1 MTFVWN
7 KARIPTT
14 WKDNAIN
21 TFKKLYNQW
30 LNLFKHT
37 NRKTELHLQ
46 QECGF
51 RLKMANLFDIGDAD
65 ALNKITIDEDRQ
77 FLLVQQEPGRRGFIS
92 TVDVFTTQKENR
104 KIEREEKLGL
114 YKEKVANR
122 ISSDVYDFTSSD
134 TEENHSSDNSSDD
147 DFKFEEKKIKKS
159 HC

>member
-1 MTFVWN
+1 MATDTIVNTARPLVCLCRN
-7 KARIPTT
+7 KQA
-14 WKDNAIN
+14 
-21 TFKKLYNQW
+21 
-30 LNLFKHT
+30 
-37 NRKTELHLQ
+37 NRAECLH
-46 QECGF
+46 
-51 RLKMANLFDIGDAD
+51 K
-65 ALNKITIDEDRQ
+65 
-77 FLLVQQEPGRRGFIS
+77 PGRRGFIS